1 MIRFDNMITNND
13 NAIRIMGTLMSDG
26 NDFDNNKQ
34 GNETSIE
41 KLYNV
46 MNDNNDI
53 DYEDRQIYCVS
64 DSDDSDTT
72 NNDNSNHNTEY
83 NGDDSHND
91 YQRCE
96 ITLLIF

>member
-1 MIRFDNMITNND
+1 MFTDND
-13 NAIRIMGTLMSDG
+13 NAIRIMVTLVSDG

-41 KLYNV
+41 KLHNV

-72 NNDNSNHNTEY
+72 NNDNSNHNNTEY

>member
-1 MIRFDNMITNND
+1 MFTDND
-13 NAIRIMGTLMSDG
+13 NAIRIMVTLVSDG
-26 NDFDNNKQ
+26 NDLDNNKQ

-46 MNDNNDI
+46 MNDNDI

-64 DSDDSDTT
+64 DSDDADTT
-72 NNDNSNHNTEY
+72 NNDNSNHNNTKY
-83 NGDDSHND
+83 NGDDNQNY
-91 YQRCE
+91 YQRDG

>member
-1 MIRFDNMITNND
+1 
-13 NAIRIMGTLMSDG
+13 
-26 NDFDNNKQ
+26 
-34 GNETSIE
+34 
-41 KLYNV
+41 
-46 MNDNNDI
+46 MNDNDI

-72 NNDNSNHNTEY
+72 NNDDSNHNNIKY